1 MYHAKH
7 CERRHSHNNMIA
19 QTCLCSFTLSPLRQ
33 MGISEGGLS
42 LFWTIAAILVG
53 ELQSFCWG
61 LHCSSICEGKLK
73 SNVLVKENIYRHC
86 KTGLIDYNPPFQ
98 LSSCVCSLFFSPRPS
113 RNRYQWFLPWD
124 NFYFQERIYVDAI
137 KMTEKTFG
145 LLSLAWHVCS
155 CPSSTMRLLWC
166 FLK

>member
-98 LSSCVCSLFFSPRPS
+98 LSSCVCSLFFPPNPLGTDTSDFCHETIFIS
-113 RNRYQWFLPWD
+113 RKEYTLMPLKWQRRHLACW
-124 NFYFQERIYVDAI
+124 
-137 KMTEKTFG
+137 
-145 LLSLAWHVCS
+145 AWHGMCAPVPRAQCD
-155 CPSSTMRLLWC
+155 C
-166 FLK
+166 FDAF